1 MLQKILCRKPFVH
14 FGIIGKKWNQ
24 LYTLNPKC
32 TKGFLHNTVLN
43 YIKHQKIRLRYEQ
56 SLHDLEDKTLF
67 EYFIIEEEVERI
79 LLKTQENLPPKCK
92 RIFILAIQG
101 KNNDEIAKELNIS
114 VNTVKTQKKIAYR
127 TLKDYIYEIT
137 CLLFLLQK

>member
-1 MLQKILCRKPFVH
+1 
-14 FGIIGKKWNQ
+14 
-24 LYTLNPKC
+24 
-32 TKGFLHNTVLN
+32 
-43 YIKHQKIRLRYEQ
+43 
-56 SLHDLEDKTLF
+56 
-67 EYFIIEEEVERI
+67 